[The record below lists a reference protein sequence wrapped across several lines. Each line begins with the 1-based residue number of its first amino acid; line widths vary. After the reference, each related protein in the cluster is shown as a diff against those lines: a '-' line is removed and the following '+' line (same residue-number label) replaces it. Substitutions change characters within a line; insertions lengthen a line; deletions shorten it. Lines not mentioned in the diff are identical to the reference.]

1 MFKALSNLKT
11 SASVAL
17 IISAFC
23 ACKKNETLPPLDL
36 NFAYYPLEVGRVN
49 IYEVDSIH
57 YSGFNNS
64 KTNYSF
70 QLKDS
75 VVNDISE
82 GDRKTAVIHRFKKTG
97 NGSWTF
103 QKVISRTVT
112 GQRAEEFIDNVRF
125 VRLVFPPEAGT
136 YWKGNTYNTLSEYAV
151 FSIADVD
158 KKLEIN
164 SMVLDSTLTV
174 EEEQENN
181 LIRQYYSTAVYAKNI
196 GLVQRSE
203 VNGETEI
210 TETELRDGYRY
221 TMTLKSY
228 K

>member
-1 MFKALSNLKT
+1 MFKALSNLRT

-17 IISAFC
+17 IIILLSAC
-23 ACKKNETLPPLDL
+23 EKKETSAPLDFKF
-36 NFAYYPLEVGRVN
+36 NYYPLEAGRVN

-64 KTNYSF
+64 QTQYNF
-70 QLKDS
+70 ELKDS

-82 GDRKTAVIHRFKKTG
+82 GDRKTVIIHRFKKPENG
-97 NGSWTF
+97 NWTF
-103 QKVISRTVT
+103 QKVITRTIT

-125 VRLVFPPEAGT
+125 VRLVFPPEAGK
-136 YWKGNTYNTLSEYAV
+136 YWKGNTYNTLSDYAV
-151 FSIADVD
+151 FSITDVD
-158 KKLEIN
+158 KKLEVN
-164 SMVLDSTLTV
+164 SLVLDSTLTV

-181 LIRQYYSTAVYAKNI
+181 LIRQYYSTAIYAKNI

-210 TETELRDGYRY
+210 TETEIKDGYRY